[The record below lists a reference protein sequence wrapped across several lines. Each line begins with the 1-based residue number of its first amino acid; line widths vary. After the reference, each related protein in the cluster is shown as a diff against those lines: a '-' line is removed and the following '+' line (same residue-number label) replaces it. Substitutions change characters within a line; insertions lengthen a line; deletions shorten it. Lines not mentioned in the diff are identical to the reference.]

1 MADTTLNVRVVNNG
15 TGGVVPPAPP
25 VTPPNTP
32 PSPQPPQQPIPP
44 TNDRGN
50 GLLPSNDRMIED
62 VRREMQQRGV
72 LMVPGSS
79 SMSQIINQYGA
90 NLRQSTQQS
99 IKDEFTNK
107 RKSLYAQRDEDIQL
121 VEEEKRKFIK
131 SKGLNPDD
139 ESDYEYARGYRR
151 VADYE
156 AKQRHIFHDYSE
168 RLDEVNK
175 EEKSKR
181 TDVDE
186 RLTNAIEELTKY
198 FEREAGSGNENPNSY
213 IGQLRAQQR
222 ALIQE
227 RDAATNEADA
237 RSASRRLAGVN
248 EQLRDVMAGGP
259 QGRPVYDS
267 LFQGSQGIQNILSG
281 VDNADPSSVIMGL
294 GGAYAG
300 FSGMGLKAA
309 LKFMG
314 VVGLVAGATKFVTGG
329 LSGAAGRLEGGRAT
343 LAGMLDDN
351 PERLGADVIN
361 KDNQPGYRA
370 KYNGSWNFGTHTA
383 YYAPEDFGLS
393 TEQFADK
400 AIEVIRARGMGLNWR
415 EQVYLSMSN
424 ERAYG
429 MNSGAI
435 LQGMKYDRY
444 QDDRYYG
451 TNKYLADLVSRL
463 GTLQVDGIKINLNG
477 QNDFTRVQEVFDI
490 QQQIM
495 GGYMSQADR
504 PSYDAANRILEAF
517 SSMKG
522 ITQDSRIGSD
532 IGSFQEM
539 IRNPMNDRM
548 RALLYDVVQ
557 DIIPTYKGQSTLG
570 RTDLIDQALHDP
582 ELEGK
587 IIQQAITR
595 VSAMFG
601 GPDSQMGYW
610 AFKQLLPGIAPDRMV
625 AEVNAIKNEEDV
637 RRLLRGE
644 YWGDTRE
651 TAEKNM
657 YANVDRAQG
666 FTTGWTASIEGIK
679 NDIHEIWDKICN

>member
-15 TGGVVPPAPP
+15 TGGAGGTTPP

-32 PSPQPPQQPIPP
+32 PSPQPPQQPMPP

-72 LMVPGSS
+72 LVVPGSS

-90 NLRQSTQQS
+90 NLRTQQTQGIRS
-99 IKDEFTNK
+99 EYSALRQSN
-107 RKSLYAQRDEDIQL
+107 LQERDEQL
-121 VEEEKRKFIK
+121 RQLEERKRQNMELA
-131 SKGLNPDD
+131 GLNPDD
-139 ESDYEYARGYRR
+139 TRDVDRYRGTQGYQN
-151 VADYE
+151 YL
-156 AKQRHIFHDYSE
+156 SE
-168 RLDEVNK
+168 RNRINREYDEVVA
-175 EEKSKR
+175 R
-181 TDVDE
+181 TDTEEQEELAEVDR
-186 RLTNAIEELTKY
+186 RLTEAVENLTQY
-198 FEREAGSGNENPNSY
+198 FEREARGGNENPNSY

-267 LFQGSQGIQNILSG
+267 LLQGTQGVQNILSG
-281 VDNADPSSVIMGL
+281 VDNADLSSVIMGL

-361 KDNQPGYRA
+361 QDNQPGYRA

-463 GTLQVDGIKINLNG
+463 GTLQVDGIKINQNG

-601 GPDSQMGYW
+601 GTDSQMGYW

-651 TAEKNM
+651 TAERNM